1 MRYNSRVM
9 ANSSPSSSRRAARE
23 VALRVLYMVEVGKTP
38 LEEAQ
43 ESTIQANEL
52 DESAATLARTLIS
65 GTRENLAAADAAIA
79 QNATHYPL
87 ERQTIVDRNILR
99 IAVCEILFQLS
110 EVPAGVVAN
119 EAVELAKK
127 YSTPEA
133 AKFVNGVIGGLIRT
147 EEAPHA

>member
-1 MRYNSRVM
+1 M

-65 GTRENLAAADAAIA
+65 GTRENLTAADAAIA

>member
-1 MRYNSRVM
+1 
-9 ANSSPSSSRRAARE
+9 
-23 VALRVLYMVEVGKTP
+23 MVEVGKTP

-65 GTRENLAAADAAIA
+65 GTRENLTAADAAIA

>member
-1 MRYNSRVM
+1 
-9 ANSSPSSSRRAARE
+9 
-23 VALRVLYMVEVGKTP
+23 MVEVGKTP

-43 ESTIQANEL
+43 EATIEANTL
-52 DESAATLARTLIS
+52 DDDGAALARTLIA
-65 GTRENLAAADAAIA
+65 GTREHLAEADAAIA

-110 EVPAGVVAN
+110 EVPVGVVAN

-147 EEAPHA
+147 EDTSHA